1 MTLLSTKPPEPNPDG
16 LLLSGEFVNARI
28 YAGKA
33 TDVIAI
39 PQAAV
44 TVADSGGTVMIVD
57 KDGKA
62 ALRPIKLGRL
72 VGDKWVVESGLQPG
86 DRVIVSNLQ
95 KLQPGMPVQI
105 ANTPNGRAAAP
116 AAPAAKAD

>member
-1 MTLLSTKPPEPNPDG
+1 MQLRAEFPNPEG

-28 YAGKA
+28 FAGKM

-39 PQAAV
+39 PQRAV
-44 TVADSGGTVMIVD
+44 TVTDKGGTVMIVD

-62 ALRPIKLGRL
+62 AVRPVTLGRL
-72 VGDKWVVESGLQPG
+72 MGENWVIESGLKPG

-95 KLQPGMPVQI
+95 KLQPGMPVEVVE
-105 ANTPNGRAAAP
+105 PRAAGQSAQTSAP
-116 AAPAAKAD
+116 AKAD

>member
-1 MTLLSTKPPEPNPDG
+1 MRLTFSDGAEYPVSGFIDFLAYSVDQETGTVELRAEFPNPDG

-72 VGDKWVVESGLQPG
+72 VGPKS
-86 DRVIVSNLQ
+86 VS
-95 KLQPGMPVQI
+95 
-105 ANTPNGRAAAP
+105 RCS
-116 AAPAAKAD
+116 